1 MIYTVTSTYLKNILG
16 IYHVY
21 TWYIHCIY
29 IDIYIFME
37 YSMYIPYIYH
47 IYTCIFMVYHV
58 LMLHLAADVV
68 EEDRV
73 PFHWLHQQ

>member
-1 MIYTVTSTYLKNILG
+1 MA
-16 IYHVY
+16 Y
-21 TWYIHCIY
+21 TWINI
-29 IDIYIFME
+29 
-37 YSMYIPYIYH
+37 
-47 IYTCIFMVYHV
+47 VYYV